1 MNTKTRLA
9 NAIKALKKDIVLT
22 ENRLRLKEYIDV
34 EHKLELEN
42 LLMELKDE
50 LFELESENEL

>member
-1 MNTKTRLA
+1 MSTKTRLA

-50 LFELESENEL
+50 LFELESEDEL

>member
-50 LFELESENEL
+50 LFELESEDEL

>member
-1 MNTKTRLA
+1 MNTKTRLT